1 MSSNYDFKDI
11 SIFGS
16 DDFSDDP
23 IREADA
29 QFEEYIIR
37 KARELK
43 ICKLHQGMPE
53 GPTDGNGRTV
63 VTTATAVLEDGREI
77 TKLDCI
83 DGEKR
88 GIQDMERLILESAM
102 RATIKAIEL
111 VQHLSVA
118 HPVVETAPVASRF
131 VPAVA
136 PQEQKVYN
144 HRHDKDISSKQLETI
159 RDMAR
164 KKRLHPESYVK
175 ENMGGRELSKL
186 NSAEANEVIQ
196 ALMKVKTFKN

>member
-1 MSSNYDFKDI
+1 MSSNYDSIDI

-43 ICKLHQGMPE
+43 ICKLRQGMPE
-53 GPTDGNGRTV
+53 GPTDVNGRMV
-63 VTTATAVLEDGREI
+63 MTTATVVLDDGREI

-83 DGEKR
+83 DGDKR
-88 GIQDMERLILESAM
+88 GIQDMERLVLESAM
-102 RATIKAIEL
+102 RVTIKAIEL
-111 VQHLSVA
+111 VQHLSAA

-144 HRHDKDISSKQLETI
+144 HRRDKPMSPKQLKTI
-159 RDMAR
+159 QDMA
-164 KKRLHPESYVK
+164 KQKLLHPETFVSD
-175 ENMGGRELSKL
+175 NMSSRELSKL

>member
-1 MSSNYDFKDI
+1 MSSNYDSIDI

-53 GPTDGNGRTV
+53 GPTDVNGRMV
-63 VTTATAVLEDGREI
+63 MTTATVVLDDGREI

-83 DGEKR
+83 DGDKR
-88 GIQDMERLILESAM
+88 GIQDMERLVLESAM
-102 RATIKAIEL
+102 RVTIKAIEL
-111 VQHLSVA
+111 VQHLPAASK
-118 HPVVETAPVASRF
+118 VVETAPVASGYF
-131 VPAVA
+131 PTGA
-136 PQEQKVYN
+136 PQQRKVYN
-144 HRHDKDISSKQLETI
+144 HRHDKAMSDTQKNKILEIVGQRKLELRDLIPDICGKGFNQLTSADAHKVIETLL
-159 RDMAR
+159 
-164 KKRLHPESYVK
+164 KK
-175 ENMGGRELSKL
+175 
-186 NSAEANEVIQ
+186 
-196 ALMKVKTFKN
+196 